1 MINLQSLLKIYT
13 KHKVIALSILALI
26 ILLFAVMVICGG
38 IKVVGKLWAYRCLGL
53 NDYKN
58 SIIVSGEGKVYAK
71 PDIALVNISVVSDGK
86 KVIDVE
92 NDNTK
97 KNNQILKFLKDSG
110 VEEKDI
116 KTINYNLYPRYNY
129 YEQKTPDII
138 GYEITQT
145 LEVKIRSLDKTGEI
159 LDGAIKNGANQIGS
173 LYFKVDN
180 DEALQDQARKLAI
193 DNAKQKAEKLA
204 SQLRIRLV
212 RLSAY
217 NENGTPYPVYRG
229 LEYGVG
235 GGGGTSPQIQTGES
249 EIVITV
255 NLTYEIH

>member
-1 MINLQSLLKIYT
+1 MINLKSLLKIYT
-13 KHKVIALSILALI
+13 KHKLIVLSILALI
-26 ILLFAVMVICGG
+26 IFLFAVYGG
-38 IKVVGKLWAYRCLGL
+38 IEVVGKLWAYKYLSL
-53 NDYKN
+53 NNDKN
-58 SIIVSGEGKVYAK
+58 SITVSGEGKVYAK

-97 KNNQILKFLKDSG
+97 KNNQIIKFLKDSG
-110 VEEKDI
+110 VEDKDI
-116 KTINYNLYPRYNY
+116 KTINYSLYPRYNY
-129 YEQKTPDII
+129 YEQKTPEII

-193 DNAKQKAEKLA
+193 DDAKQKAEKLA

-217 NENGTPYPVYRG
+217 NESGTPYLDYRG

-235 GGGGTSPQIQTGES
+235 GGGGTAPQIQTGES

-255 NLTYEIH
+255 NLTYEMH